1 MTNRRPPKDDQAE
14 HFVSPGL
21 TEQALIGC
29 VLIDPS
35 VLDRVTPIVSAGDFS
50 DSPLGELFAALAL
63 LHDARL
69 PVHDITWLSGEL
81 ARMDV
86 PDDVRTPAALLKC
99 VNAAVHAG
107 HVVYYAEQVSRAAK
121 LRRLTLL
128 GGRIIERAADPGA
141 EPAEIAA
148 LIDAEA
154 GRLSHHQPLSVRT
167 VGELAADVLEELDQP
182 RAKSGGV
189 MSGLPKLDEAIGP
202 VMPGE
207 LVIVAARTGCGKTS
221 LATQWA
227 EHVAE
232 RGKPAL
238 IVSLEMRGT
247 ELAKRMLCS
256 RAGLDSRDLRG
267 GTLGPEERGG
277 LVDAMQALGGLP
289 VRIWSPPSASMA
301 EIRAVARH
309 AKATAG
315 LGLLVVDYIGLVR
328 PDDRRLPRYEQV
340 SAISAGLKVLAK
352 ELETPLIA
360 LCQLNREAD
369 SAEPKL
375 SHLRE
380 SGSIE
385 QDADMVLLIHH
396 PPAANGH
403 ASADIRGVSLIAAKH
418 RHGETGRVSLLWHG
432 RETRFSSPGSF

>member
-1 MTNRRPPKDDQAE
+1 
-14 HFVSPGL
+14 
-21 TEQALIGC
+21 
-29 VLIDPS
+29 
-35 VLDRVTPIVSAGDFS
+35 VSAIDFC
-50 DSPLGELFAALAL
+50 DSALGSVFAALCV
-63 LHDARL
+63 LHDAHL
-69 PVHDITWLSGEL
+69 PIGDLTWLPGEL

-86 PDDVRTPAALLKC
+86 PTDVRSPAALFKC
-99 VNAAVHAG
+99 SQAAVHAG
-107 HVVYYAEQVSRAAK
+107 HCLFYAEQIARASKRRGLKLLAVELDEDASDPTGDPEEI
-121 LRRLTLL
+121 LRRH
-128 GGRIIERAADPGA
+128 ESK
-141 EPAEIAA
+141 IA
-148 LIDAEA
+148 
-154 GRLSHHQPLSVRT
+154 RLSHHQPLSART
-167 VGELAADVLEELDQP
+167 VGELAADVLTELDQP
-182 RAKSGGV
+182 RAKGGGV

-202 VMPGE
+202 IMPGE
-207 LVIVAARTGCGKTS
+207 LAIVAARTGCGKTS

-238 IVSLEMRGT
+238 IVSLEMRGA

-289 VRIWSPPSASMA
+289 VRIWSPPSASVA

-309 AKATAG
+309 AKATTG
-315 LGLLVVDYIGLVR
+315 MGMLVVDYIGLVR
-328 PDDRRLPRYEQV
+328 ADDRRLPRYEQV
-340 SAISAGLKVLAK
+340 SAISAALKTLAK

-396 PPAANGH
+396 PPASNGH
-403 ASADIRGVSLIAAKH
+403 TSAEIRGVSLIVAKH

-432 RETRFSSPGSF
+432 RETRFSCPGSF